1 MIEAY
6 IKARGLQGDR
16 ASKIRGH
23 LVMCEP
29 YGEDYQAIREF
40 LQSLT
45 KKKDGSPKYSEKT
58 VTEIIR
64 DYQNYISWT
73 KENNEIMYEEQN
85 KQLTIEETEQAK
97 PEMSTVRGDTQAPE
111 VTQTSNENPEAT
123 THSPV
128 NIEEEQQPVKRAGGR
143 PKTGRTEKFTLYMSA
158 EAMEDLTMLTAAYN
172 TNITELLNKFI
183 DDYRTKQTR
192 QIAFLKK
199 QKQEFINMFADVED

>member
-40 LQSLT
+40 LQNLI
-45 KKKDGSPKYSEKT
+45 KKKDGTPKYSEKT

-73 KENNEIMYEEQN
+73 KEYETMIEYEDEQI
-85 KQLTIEETEQAK
+85 TIEAPEQAK
-97 PEMSTVRGDTQAPE
+97 PEMSTVEENAQTTAP
-111 VTQTSNENPEAT
+111 QFSNENPEAT
-123 THSPV
+123 PLPPV
-128 NIEEEQQPVKRAGGR
+128 NIEPETPAKKSAGR
-143 PKTGRTEKFTLYMSA
+143 PRTTGRSEKFTLYMTA
-158 EAMEDLTMLTAAYN
+158 DTMENLSIIANYDNKTLTD
-172 TNITELLNKFI
+172 LLNNIVEKYI
-183 DDYRTKQTR
+183 ITREDDINWVKDFERQKEARKLR
-192 QIAFLKK
+192 QI
-199 QKQEFINMFADVED
+199 Q

>member
-73 KENNEIMYEEQN
+73 KEYETMIGYEDEQI
-85 KQLTIEETEQAK
+85 TIEAPEQAK
-97 PEMSTVRGDTQAPE
+97 PEMATVEENAQTTAP
-111 VTQTSNENPEAT
+111 QFSNENPEAT

-158 EAMEDLTMLTAAYN
+158 EAMEDLTMLTEAYN